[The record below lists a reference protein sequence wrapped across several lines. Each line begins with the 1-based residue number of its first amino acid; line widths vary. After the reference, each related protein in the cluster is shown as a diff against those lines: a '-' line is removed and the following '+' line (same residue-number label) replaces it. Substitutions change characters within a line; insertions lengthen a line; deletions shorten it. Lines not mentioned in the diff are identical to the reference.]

1 MTSKQKIN
9 RAVKLVS
16 KMVGLSDKER
26 QTLKECIPQAAE
38 GDELALSYIIRFLY
52 DSKNRDIASEI
63 IFIVMRDLP
72 REE

>member
-16 KMVGLSDKER
+16 RMVGLSDKER
-26 QTLKECIPQAAE
+26 QTLKECISQAAE